1 MRDAE
6 HHIPLLPFL
15 PEAKAPMKV
24 KQAIKDGAVLEI
36 GGVATEIPAGK
47 RGLWPLSGT

>member
-1 MRDAE
+1 
-6 HHIPLLPFL
+6 
-15 PEAKAPMKV
+15 V